1 MPELPEVET
10 VRRGLEPAL
19 AGALLSMVE
28 ARRPDL
34 RFPLP
39 PRFAA
44 RLTGRRVGALERRGK
59 YLLLGLDGGETL
71 LIHLGMT
78 GRFVVE
84 NGEVARRPGLHALAA
99 AADPRH
105 AHVVFETAAGARI
118 TYFDARRFGFM
129 DLIAAGDL
137 ARHPRLA
144 GMGPEPLGEAFH
156 AAYLAAAFAARRQA
170 VKSLLLD
177 QRIVAGIGNIY
188 ACEAL
193 HMARISPL
201 KPAGT
206 LKRARL
212 QQLVDAV
219 RQVLG
224 SAIEAGGSSLRDFAD
239 AAGAMGYFQHS
250 FQVYGRAGEA
260 CSRKGCEGRIVR
272 DVQAGRSS
280 FHCPACQK
288 A

>member
-10 VRRGLEPAL
+10 VRRGLEPSL
-19 AGALLSMVE
+19 AGALLARVE

-39 PRFAA
+39 ADFAA
-44 RLTGRRVGALERRGK
+44 RLTGRRVGVLERRGK
-59 YLLLGLDGGETL
+59 YLLAALDGGETL

-84 NGEVARRPGLHALAA
+84 TGEVARRPGAHALAA

-129 DLIAAGDL
+129 DLIAPGGRED
-137 ARHPRLA
+137 HPRLA
-144 GMGPEPLGEAFH
+144 GMGPEPLGGDFD
-156 AAYLAAAFAARRQA
+156 AAYLARAFAGRRQG
-170 VKSLLLD
+170 VKSLILD

-193 HMARISPL
+193 YMARISPL
-201 KPAGT
+201 APAGA

-212 QQLVDAV
+212 QRLAPAV
-219 RQVLG
+219 REVLEA
-224 SAIEAGGSSLRDFAD
+224 AIQAGGSSLRDFAD
-239 AAGAMGYFQHS
+239 ADGGMGYFQHS
-250 FQVYGRAGEA
+250 FQVYGRDGEA
-260 CSRKGCEGRIVR
+260 CSRKGCDGRIARV
-272 DVQAGRSS
+272 VQAGRSS
-280 FHCPACQK
+280 FYCPHCQRP
-288 A
+288 